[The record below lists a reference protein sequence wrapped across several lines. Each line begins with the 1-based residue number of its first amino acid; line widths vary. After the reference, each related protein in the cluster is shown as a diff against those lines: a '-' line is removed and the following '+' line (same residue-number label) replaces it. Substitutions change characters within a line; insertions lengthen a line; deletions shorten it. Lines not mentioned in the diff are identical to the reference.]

1 MVGVNLP
8 VRAAGFLMSKE
19 IEYFA
24 KIIENPSRPLL
35 VIMGGAKIKDK
46 IPIIMKMLDLVDEM
60 IFGGGINYT
69 FKKVLDNMSIGK
81 SIYDEEGAKLVPE
94 IVKKAKEKN
103 VKLHF
108 ACDFICGKEMKEDT
122 ETKTFTDKE
131 GISEDW
137 EGLDI
142 GPDTVKRYKEIIAKA
157 KTILWNG
164 PMGKFEIEKF
174 SSGSKAIAEAI
185 VDVSTKDA
193 ITVIGGGETG
203 QLIQSIP
210 GAASKVT
217 HLSTGGGASL
227 ELLEGKPMPG
237 IMGLSIKGGVKAGI
251 NGFGRIGR
259 LVCRA
264 AFESGKVHIVAIN
277 DPFMD
282 LDYMVYQLK
291 YDSTHGMWPGEI
303 SKSGDMIVIN
313 GIGVKVY
320 NKKDPAEIP
329 WGAVGVD
336 YVAECSGVFLKKEM
350 CEKHIHGGAKK
361 VIISAPPKDD
371 TPMFCMGVNHKEYKS
386 DLKIISNASC
396 TTNCLAPLAKVIHD
410 KYGIIEGLMTTVHSV
425 TATQLTVD
433 GPSRGGKDWRAG
445 RAASANLIPSTTGAA
460 KAVGKVIP
468 SLMGKLTGMSFRVP
482 TINVSVV
489 DLTVRLEKP
498 AKYKEICDTIRAASE
513 GELKGILGITE
524 DEVVSSDF
532 NHDKRSSVFDAKS
545 GIALNDNFV
554 KLVSWYDNEWGYS
567 NRMIDII
574 HYMAEVDKLVH

>member
-19 IEYFA
+19 IENFA
-24 KIIENPSRPLL
+24 KIMEKPSRPLL

-46 IPIIMKMLDLVDEM
+46 IPIIMKMLDMVDEM

-69 FKKVLDNMSIGK
+69 FKKTLENMQIGK
-81 SIYDEEGAKLVPE
+81 SIYDDDGAKLVPE
-94 IVKKAKEKN
+94 IIRKAKERN

-108 ACDFICGKEMKEDT
+108 ATDFVCGKDISEDT
-122 ETKTFTDKE
+122 EIKTFTDKE
-131 GISEDW
+131 GIPAGW

-142 GPDTVKRYKEIIAKA
+142 GPETVKRYCEVIEKA

-164 PMGKFEIEKF
+164 PMGKFEISKF
-174 SSGSKAIAEAI
+174 AAGSKAIAQVI
-185 VDVSTKDA
+185 VEVSGKGA

-210 GAASKVT
+210 GAADKVT

-237 IMGLSIKGGVKAGI
+237 IMGLSIKGGVKVGI

-264 AFESGKVHIVAIN
+264 AFESEKVHIVAIN

-282 LDYMVYQLK
+282 LDYMLYQFK
-291 YDSTHGMWPGEI
+291 YDSTHGKWPGEV
-303 SKSGDMIVIN
+303 SKSGDMLVIN
-313 GIGVKVY
+313 GVSIKVY
-320 NKKDPAEIP
+320 SKKDPADIP
-329 WGAVGVD
+329 WGSAGVD
-336 YVAECSGVFLKKEM
+336 YVAECSGAFLKSEQ
-350 CEKHIHGGAKK
+350 CEKHLKGGAKK
-361 VIISAPPKDD
+361 VVISAPPKDD
-371 TPMFCMGVNHKEYKS
+371 TPMFCMGVNHKEYNK
-386 DLKIISNASC
+386 DLKIVSNASC

-410 KYGIIEGLMTTVHSV
+410 KYGIIEGLMTTVHAI

-433 GPSRGGKDWRAG
+433 GPSRGGKDWRSG
-445 RAASANLIPSTTGAA
+445 RAASMNLIPASTGAA

-468 SLMGKLTGMSFRVP
+468 TLQGKLTGMSFRVP
-482 TINVSVV
+482 TTNVSVV

-532 NHDKRSSVFDAKS
+532 NHDKRSSIFDAKS

-554 KLVSWYDNEWGYS
+554 KLVAWYDNEWGYS
-567 NRMIDII
+567 NRMLDLI
-574 HYMAEVDKLVH
+574 HYIAETDGITH

>member
-1 MVGVNLP
+1 MVGINLP
-8 VRAAGFLMSKE
+8 VRAAGFLMAKE
-19 IEYFA
+19 IENFA
-24 KIIENPSRPLL
+24 KIMEKPSRPLL

-69 FKKVLDNMSIGK
+69 FKKVLENMSIGK
-81 SIYDEEGAKLVPE
+81 SIYDDEGAKLVPE
-94 IVKKAKEKN
+94 IIRKAKEKN

-108 ACDFICGKEMKEDT
+108 ASDFICGKEMKDDT
-122 ETKTFTDKE
+122 ETKTFTEKE
-131 GISEDW
+131 GIPPEWD
-137 EGLDI
+137 GLDI
-142 GPDTVKRYKEIIAKA
+142 GPETLKRYREIIAKA

-174 SSGSKAIAEAI
+174 ASGSKGIAETI
-185 VDVSTKDA
+185 TEVSTKGV

-210 GAASKVT
+210 GAADKVT

-237 IMGLSIKGGVKAGI
+237 IMGLSIKGGVKVGI

-264 AFESGKVHIVAIN
+264 ALESEKVHVVAIN
-277 DPFMD
+277 EPFMD
-282 LDYMVYQLK
+282 LDYMIYQFK
-291 YDSTHGMWPGEI
+291 YDSSHGKWPGDVT
-303 SKSGDMIVIN
+303 KSGDMLIIN
-313 GIGVKVY
+313 GIGIKVY
-320 NKKDPAEIP
+320 NKKDPSEIP
-329 WGAVGVD
+329 WGASGVD
-336 YVAECSGVFLKKEM
+336 YVAECSGVFLKSDQ
-350 CEKHIHGGAKK
+350 CEKHLKGGAKK
-361 VIISAPPKDD
+361 VVMSAPAKDD
-371 TPMFCMGVNHKEYKS
+371 TPMFCMGVNHKDYKS
-386 DLKIISNASC
+386 EMRIISNASC
-396 TTNCLAPLAKVIHD
+396 TTNCLAPLAKVVHD
-410 KYGIIEGLMTTVHSV
+410 KYGIIEGLMTTVHAT

-468 SLMGKLTGMSFRVP
+468 TLKGKLTGMCFRVP

-498 AKYKEICDTIRAASE
+498 AKYQDICKIVRDASE

-532 NHDKRSSVFDAKS
+532 LHDRRSSIFDVKA
-545 GIALNDNFV
+545 GISLNDNFV
-554 KLVSWYDNEWGYS
+554 KLVAWYDNEWGYS
-567 NRMIDII
+567 NRMVDII
-574 HYMAEVDKLVH
+574 HYMAEIDGLNH